1 VSKFIN
7 KVLAVSLFA
16 GLTHNTVVVAQ
27 IPFGPISGDADKG
40 QEQYYQHGCYGC
52 HGYTGIGKRN
62 LANDV
67 SALMS
72 NEQLFLNY
80 LRARDDLN
88 PSLPTQKMPSY
99 SQQTISD
106 EKALDIYAYIRTFK
120 DAPPETIDIPAL
132 NLILE
137 DAKERTE

>member
-1 VSKFIN
+1 VSKLIN
-7 KVLAVSLFA
+7 KVLAVSIFA
-16 GLTHNTVVVAQ
+16 GLTHTAGVVAQ

-72 NEQLFLNY
+72 SEQIFLSY

-106 EKALDIYAYIRTFK
+106 ENALDIYAYIRSFK
-120 DAPPETIDIPAL
+120 DTPPEIADIPAL
-132 NLILE
+132 NIILE
-137 DAKERTE
+137 GAKDRAE